1 MAIIVPAILESE
13 VPKLKEKLAVIE
25 TFKDLQRMQ
34 VDFSDGKFTSHKTVS
49 AADIKGLSDEVLCE
63 AHLMV
68 ENPQSY
74 FAELKSAGFK
84 MIIIHFEAV
93 SPKEL
98 AEIAGVIRNMQMLAG
113 LAISTET
120 PLQEVLPYLNLFDQV
135 TLLTVV
141 PGQQDQSMDPYA
153 IERINELNSY
163 IKFTGAATK
172 VEIDG
177 GIHAK
182 NIAFFAGL
190 GLDYIVAGSA
200 IFEGDKDSSPEQNF
214 ETLQKQAAV

>member
-13 VPKLKEKLAVIE
+13 ASQLQEKLVVIE
-25 TFKDLQRMQ
+25 TFKDLQRVQ
-34 VDFSDGKFTSHKTVS
+34 IDFSDGKFTKHKTVS
-49 AADIKGLSDEVLCE
+49 AAEIKGLPEAVLSE

-98 AEIAGVIRNMQMLAG
+98 ADITGALRNMQMLAG

-120 PLQEVLPYLNLFDQV
+120 PLQGVLPYLNLFDQV

-141 PGQQDQSMDPYA
+141 PGQQGQSMDPYS
-153 IERINELNSY
+153 IERINELCSY
-163 IKFTGAATK
+163 LKFIGAATK

-177 GIHAK
+177 GINAK
-182 NIAFFAGL
+182 NVGFFAGL
-190 GLDYIVAGSA
+190 GVDYIIAGSA
-200 IFEGDKDSSPEQNF
+200 IFDVAKGLPPEQNF
-214 ETLQKQAAV
+214 EALQKQATV

>member
-13 VPKLKEKLAVIE
+13 ASQLQEKLAMVE
-25 TFKDLQRMQ
+25 AFKDLQRMQ
-34 VDFSDGKFTSHKTVS
+34 IDFSDGKFTKYKTVS
-49 AADIKGLSDEVLCE
+49 AAEIKGLPDGVLCE

-84 MIIIHFEAV
+84 LIIFHFEAV

-98 AEIAGVIRNMQMLAG
+98 AEIAGVLRNMQMLAG

-141 PGQQDQSMDPYA
+141 PGQQGQSMDPYS

-163 IKFTGAATK
+163 LKFTGAATK

-190 GLDYIVAGSA
+190 GVDYIVAGSA
-200 IFEGDKDSSPEQNF
+200 IFTSNKDSSPEQNF
-214 ETLQKQAAV
+214 EALQKQAAV